1 MHKHNN
7 ILRINALAVNRQNCV
22 YTYSFVCVCVCVRV
36 CAYVIYMITNASVF
50 ARRSCHILPRGKRN
64 DQKKTLKKEITQ
76 GILCVPEE
84 IVTCYC
90 EENAPMPYQY
100 KKKS

>member
-1 MHKHNN
+1 MH
-7 ILRINALAVNRQNCV
+7 LYLPEEVVTFYREENA
-22 YTYSFVCVCVCVRV
+22 T
-36 CAYVIYMITNASVF
+36 T
-50 ARRSCHILPRGKRN
+50 K
-64 DQKKTLKKEITQ
+64 KKTLKKEITQ
-76 GILCVPEE
+76 GILYVPEE